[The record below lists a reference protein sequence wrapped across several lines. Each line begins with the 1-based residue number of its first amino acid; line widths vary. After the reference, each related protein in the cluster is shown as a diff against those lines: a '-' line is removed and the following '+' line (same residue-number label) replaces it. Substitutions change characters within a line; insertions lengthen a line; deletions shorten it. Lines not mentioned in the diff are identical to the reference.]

1 MAQPQV
7 GLDAA
12 GFLLLAEA
20 HLVKAI
26 QTLCQTDAESLS
38 DYMAGEAIT
47 RAVASTREALKLL
60 KEKEEPSG
68 WDLPENTDEWEQGYG
83 RCPKCGT
90 PWDIIRPGKGQ
101 PACECEEEPCK
112 P

>member
-1 MAQPQV
+1 MVANMTKQD

-20 HLVKAI
+20 HLVRAREILAKRPGSCPYLDTKHAI
-26 QTLCQTDAESLS
+26 
-38 DYMAGEAIT
+38 
-47 RAVASTREALKLL
+47 STIRLVLNQLKY
-60 KEKEEPSG
+60 EKEEPSG
-68 WDLPENTDEWEQGYG
+68 WDLPEKTDEWGQGYG